1 MASAARILIPLIAGA
16 AVAVTLG
23 VYGRVHQ
30 ATGESVYTGPFSS
43 VFAMKSWLATVVA
56 VLAIWQAISALWM
69 YGRLGRRAAP
79 PWVRQA
85 HRITGA
91 FAFLVSVPV
100 AYSCLWALGFQDYS
114 PRVLIHSLLGCLLYG
129 VFVTKMLALRL
140 PGVPARFI
148 PVAGG
153 LVFATVIALWFTSSW
168 WYFTNVGFP
177 AW

>member
-1 MASAARILIPLIAGA
+1 MAPAARVLIPLLAGA

-23 VYGRVHQ
+23 MYGRLHQ

-69 YGRLGRRAAP
+69 YGRLGHRAAP
-79 PWVRQA
+79 AWVRQV
-85 HRITGA
+85 HRVTGA
-91 FAFLVSVPV
+91 VTFLVSVPV

-129 VFVTKMLALRL
+129 IFVTKMLALRL
-140 PGVPARFI
+140 PGVPDRFI

-153 LVFATVIALWFTSSW
+153 LLFTTVIALWFTSSW